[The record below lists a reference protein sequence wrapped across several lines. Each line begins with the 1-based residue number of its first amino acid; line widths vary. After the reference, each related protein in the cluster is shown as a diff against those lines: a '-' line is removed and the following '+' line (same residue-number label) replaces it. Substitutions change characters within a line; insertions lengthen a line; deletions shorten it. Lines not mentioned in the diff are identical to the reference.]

1 MKNILLCLFI
11 VFSAT
16 IQAQKIKVACV
27 GNSVTYG
34 HGIENRE
41 KNSYPAQLQRML
53 GNGYEVANFGKSGAT
68 LLRKGHR
75 PYNEQEE
82 CKAALDFA
90 ADRVVIHLGLNDTD
104 PRDWP
109 NYRDDFTKDYLTL
122 IDAFRQANPKCEIW
136 ICRLTPISHRHTRFK
151 SGTRD
156 WYWQIQQN
164 IEDIAV
170 LALTGLIDLHTELY
184 DRPDLLPDA
193 LHPTAEGAGII
204 ARTVY
209 RALTG
214 NYGGLQMPVIYS
226 DNMVLQREKPLRI
239 AGTANAGEKVTVSIA
254 GQKGE
259 AITASDG
266 KWSVILPPMKAG
278 GPYTLSISAESG
290 KLDYTNILI
299 GEVWLCS
306 GQSNMAFQ
314 VSSAVDSQRKAFLE
328 FAARKPQIRLFDM
341 KPRWLTNAVEWD
353 ISTLDSLNRLQ
364 YYRDTEWKECNEETT
379 NRFSA
384 VAFAFGQ
391 MLSDSLQVPVGLILN
406 AIGGSP
412 AEAWIDRKTLEF
424 EFPDILYDW
433 KQNNF
438 IQDWARE
445 RAALNIRK
453 STNKQQRHPYEPCYL
468 YESGIQPLEKFP
480 IRGIIWYQGE
490 SNAHNMEAHEKLF
503 HLLTKNWRENWAE
516 ELPFYYVQLSSIDRP
531 SWPWFR
537 DSQRRML
544 QSIPNSGMA
553 VSSDHG
559 DSLDVHPRHKREI
572 GERLAHWALNKTYGH
587 KILPSGPL
595 YRSVIFKDSTAY
607 VTFDYGKGM
616 HSSDG
621 DKLRTFEIAE
631 HDGLFVPAEAQII
644 DGKTVKVWSGQIRNP
659 KFVRYGW
666 QPFTRANLVNEA
678 GLPASTFRSEAAP
691 VSWFRLPDLPGTEKS
706 PSLGVS
712 APFTGVSGG
721 QLFVAGGCNFPGKPA
736 AEGGTKE
743 YYCNIYALDIT
754 ARSHAGWKRIGK
766 LPIPLAYGASVTT
779 PEGLVWIG
787 GNNNKEVSR
796 QVFFVNW
803 DGEKQ
808 QLHIT
813 ELPPLPMPLDNLS
826 ATYAD
831 GCLYVAGGKG
841 KPQTVPIGQDGSQTA
856 PTNPLFSLQLTP
868 SLQKEWV
875 RLPDFPGPARV
886 QPVLTAQ
893 QSEDGIRLYLAG
905 GFQPASAHQEAIV
918 CTDMLSYHSKTKQW
932 RNEGFLPSLAG
943 GSHRTVTGGCAIA
956 SGDSSIL
963 LVGGVNYDRFRD
975 ALNHPEPDYLL
986 HPADWYKFNISLL
999 QYNTFTKH
1007 WTHLGNYEEL
1017 ARAGAGIANNANTV
1031 IIIGGELKPGIR
1043 TPEVNA
1049 FKLTRHP

>member
-1 MKNILLCLFI
+1 MKKL
-11 VFSAT
+11 
-16 IQAQKIKVACV
+16 
-27 GNSVTYG
+27 
-34 HGIENRE
+34 
-41 KNSYPAQLQRML
+41 
-53 GNGYEVANFGKSGAT
+53 
-68 LLRKGHR
+68 
-75 PYNEQEE
+75 
-82 CKAALDFA
+82 
-90 ADRVVIHLGLNDTD
+90 LGL
-104 PRDWP
+104 
-109 NYRDDFTKDYLTL
+109 
-122 IDAFRQANPKCEIW
+122 
-136 ICRLTPISHRHTRFK
+136 ISFLL
-151 SGTRD
+151 
-156 WYWQIQQN
+156 
-164 IEDIAV
+164 V
-170 LALTGLIDLHTELY
+170 LAGSVSAKVV
-184 DRPDLLPDA
+184 LPA
-193 LHPTAEGAGII
+193 IF
-204 ARTVY
+204 
-209 RALTG
+209 
-214 NYGGLQMPVIYS
+214 S
-226 DNMVLQREKPLRI
+226 DNMVLQQ
-239 AGTANAGEKVTVSIA
+239 NAQVNLWGKATPGERVSVKASWTNKTVTTKAAADGKWTVKLKTPAAAKGQSVTVS
-254 GQKGE
+254 GE
-259 AITASDG
+259 NTITINN
-266 KWSVILPPMKAG
+266 VLV
-278 GPYTLSISAESG
+278 
-290 KLDYTNILI
+290 
-299 GEVWLCS
+299 GEVWLCT
-306 GQSNMAFQ
+306 GQSNMEYP
-314 VSSAVDSQRKAFLE
+314 VSRHPDKKWMTGMITEAEEMKDADYPEL
-328 FAARKPQIRLFDM
+328 RLFRVEHQLAPDGEM
-341 KPRWLTNAVEWD
+341 DDCQGRWLVCTPKNLYD
-353 ISTLDSLNRLQ
+353 
-364 YYRDTEWKECNEETT
+364 
-379 NRFSA
+379 FSA
-384 VAFAFGQ
+384 VGFVFGRR
-391 MLSDSLQVPVGLILN
+391 LHKELNVPVGMIQSTWGGTHAESWTKMSVMKNNPLYADVLEDFALKNVKQEKGYCKVPATLWNGMIHPILGYTVKGN
-406 AIGGSP
+406 
-412 AEAWIDRKTLEF
+412 
-424 EFPDILYDW
+424 
-433 KQNNF
+433 
-438 IQDWARE
+438 
-445 RAALNIRK
+445 
-453 STNKQQRHPYEPCYL
+453 
-468 YESGIQPLEKFP
+468 
-480 IRGIIWYQGE
+480 IWYQGE

-587 KILPSGPL
+587 EILPSGPL

-918 CTDMLSYHSKTKQW
+918 CTEMLSYHPKTKQW

-986 HPADWYKFNISLL
+986 HPADWYKFNTSLL

-1049 FKLTRHP
+1049 FKLTCHP

>member
-1 MKNILLCLFI
+1 MKKFLFCLFI
-11 VFSAT
+11 VLSAAVH
-16 IQAQKIKVACV
+16 AQKIKVTCV
-27 GNSVTYG
+27 DNGN
-34 HGIENRE
+34 
-41 KNSYPAQLQRML
+41 
-53 GNGYEVANFGKSGAT
+53 
-68 LLRKGHR
+68 
-75 PYNEQEE
+75 
-82 CKAALDFA
+82 
-90 ADRVVIHLGLNDTD
+90 
-104 PRDWP
+104 
-109 NYRDDFTKDYLTL
+109 
-122 IDAFRQANPKCEIW
+122 
-136 ICRLTPISHRHTRFK
+136 
-151 SGTRD
+151 
-156 WYWQIQQN
+156 
-164 IEDIAV
+164 
-170 LALTGLIDLHTELY
+170 
-184 DRPDLLPDA
+184 
-193 LHPTAEGAGII
+193 
-204 ARTVY
+204 
-209 RALTG
+209 
-214 NYGGLQMPVIYS
+214 LQMPVTYS

-239 AGTANAGEKVTVSIA
+239 AGTANAGEKVTVGIA

-259 AITASDG
+259 AVTAPDG
-266 KWSVILPPMKAG
+266 KWSVTLPPMKAG
-278 GPYTLSISAESG
+278 GPYTLSISAASG
-290 KLDYTNILI
+290 RLDYTNVLI

-341 KPRWLTNAVEWD
+341 KPRWTTNAVEWD

-364 YYRDTEWKECNEETT
+364 YYRDTEWKECDEETA

-433 KQNNF
+433 KQNDL
-438 IQDWARE
+438 IQAWARE

-453 STNKQQRHPYEPCYL
+453 SANKQQRHPYEPCYL

-490 SNAHNMEAHEKLF
+490 SNAHNVEAHEKLF

-587 KILPSGPL
+587 DILPSGPL
-595 YRSVIFKDSTAY
+595 YRSATFKDGAAY

-621 DKLRTFEIAE
+621 GRLRTFEIAG

-678 GLPASTFRSEAAP
+678 ELPASTFRSEAAP
-691 VSWFRLPDLPGTEKS
+691 VSWFRLPDLPGPDGK
-706 PSLGVS
+706 PALGIS
-712 APFTGVSGG
+712 APFTGVSNG
-721 QLFVAGGCNFPGKPA
+721 QLIVAGGCNFPGKPA
-736 AEGGTKE
+736 SEGGTKE
-743 YYCNIYALDIT
+743 YYSDIYALDMT
-754 ARSHAGWKRIGK
+754 ARSPAGWRKIGR
-766 LPIPLAYGASVTT
+766 LPLPLAYGASATT

-787 GNNNKEVSR
+787 GNNREGASR
-796 QVFFVNW
+796 QVFFLNW
-803 DGEKQ
+803 DRKKQ
-808 QLHIT
+808 RLHIS
-813 ELPPLPMPLDNLS
+813 ELPSLPMPMDNLS

-831 GCLYVAGGKG
+831 GYLYVAGGNKH
-841 KPQTVPIGQDGSQTA
+841 PDCS
-856 PTNPLFSLQLTP
+856 NSLFSLQLTP
-868 SLQKEWV
+868 SPQKEWV

-886 QPVLTAQ
+886 QPVLAAQ
-893 QSEDGIRLYLAG
+893 QSGDGVRLYLAG

-918 CTDMLSYHSKTKQW
+918 CTDILSYHPETKQW
-932 RNEGFLPSLAG
+932 RNEGLLPSLAD
-943 GSHRTVTGGCAIA
+943 GSYLTITGGCAVA

-963 LVGGVNYDRFRD
+963 LTGGVNYDRFRD
-975 ALNHPEPDYLL
+975 ALNHPQPDYLL
-986 HPADWYKFNISLL
+986 HPAGWYKFNTSLL

-1007 WTHLGNYEEL
+1007 WTHLGDYEEL

-1049 FKLTRHP
+1049 FELMLPPKISGHSK